1 MARERDRAKMEL
13 GALMELLGGR
23 GKSTK
28 KKRTPFYR
36 RGSHPIVTP
45 KTAPQRA
52 VLPQVAAV
60 LPLDPEVL
68 PLPPAVI
75 PCSLGG
81 LEERAGTMPSAVL
94 PRW

>member
-1 MARERDRAKMEL
+1 MR
-13 GALMELLGGR
+13 
-23 GKSTK
+23 K
-28 KKRTPFYR
+28 KGTPFYMK
-36 RGSHPIVTP
+36 GPHPTVTP
-45 KTAPQRA
+45 KTTPHRA

-60 LPLDPEVL
+60 LPLDLAVL
-68 PLPPAVI
+68 PLPLAVL